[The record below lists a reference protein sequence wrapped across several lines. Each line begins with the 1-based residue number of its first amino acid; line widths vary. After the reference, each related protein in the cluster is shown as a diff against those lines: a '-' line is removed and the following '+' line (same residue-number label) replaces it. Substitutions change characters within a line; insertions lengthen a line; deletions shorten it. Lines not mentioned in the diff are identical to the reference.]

1 MKRKCLLLSI
11 DLFWMAL
18 SPFAALFIR
27 DNFAP
32 REASLSAAVV
42 YALVGVV
49 VAVVVLPI
57 AGVNRTLWRYT
68 SLPDLLRLAL
78 AVMVTLLLALFTTF
92 ALSRLQDIPRSL
104 PVIQWLFL
112 VAAMAGTRIAIR
124 MWRDQFTRAPHEYA
138 GTPEIQ
144 HILIVGVNQIA
155 ELYLRSVAE
164 FAPGRFSVA
173 GILASGVQLQGRLLG
188 SFKVLGL
195 PEDATRVVRELAVHG
210 VSLDRIVVAEPLG
223 RLSQR
228 AREALFALE
237 RSSNVE
243 VDWLAELLGFD
254 SPEAEVNGSGA
265 VETVERPTSVS
276 IMPRITS
283 GSIGGY
289 RYVKRVMDVLAA
301 AILILILAPLGAL
314 IAALV
319 AVDVG
324 LPVVFWQKRPGRY
337 GRLFRVYK
345 FRTMHAAHDEEGNRI
360 PDQQRSSKFGEL
372 LRRSRLDEL
381 PQLYNILVGQ
391 MSFVGP
397 RPLLPIDHAPGG
409 EHRLVV
415 RPGLTGWAQVNGGRE
430 LSPEDKAALDLWYI
444 KNMSLALDF
453 RIALRTCA
461 VVIAGERVEREAI
474 LTARECYRPFGTGPI
489 RCRTSRDSATDRSRR
504 GEPGCR
510 AIGSIALP

>member
-1 MKRKCLLLSI
+1 VKRKFLLLSI
-11 DLFWMAL
+11 DLFWIAL

-32 REASLSAAVV
+32 REASLSAAVD
-42 YALVGVV
+42 YALVGVI

-68 SLPDLLRLAL
+68 SLSDLFRLAL
-78 AVMVTLLLALFTTF
+78 AVMVTLLLALFTAF

-124 MWRDQFTRAPHEYA
+124 MWREQFTRPLQENA

-144 HILIVGVNQIA
+144 HIVIVGVNQIA
-155 ELYLRSVAE
+155 ELYLRSIAE

-173 GILASGVQLQGRLLG
+173 GILASGVQLKGRLLG
-188 SFKVLGL
+188 SFKVLGI
-195 PEDATRVVRELAVHG
+195 PEDAARVVRELAVHG
-210 VSLDRIVVAEPLG
+210 VSLDRIVVAEPLA
-223 RLSQR
+223 RLSGR
-228 AREALFALE
+228 AQEVLFALE

-243 VDWLAELLGFD
+243 VDWLTELLGFD
-254 SPEAEVNGSGA
+254 SPGAEVNAFGA
-265 VETVERPTSVS
+265 IETVERPTSVS
-276 IMPRITS
+276 IIPRTAS

-289 RYVKRVMDVLAA
+289 RYVKRVMDALTA
-301 AILILILAPLGAL
+301 AILILMLAPLVAL

-324 LPVVFWQKRPGRY
+324 LPVVFWQKRPGYY
-337 GRLFRVYK
+337 GRPFRIYK

-397 RPLLPIDHAPGG
+397 RPLLPIDHASGE

-430 LSPEDKAALDLWYI
+430 LSPEDKCALDLWYI
-444 KNMSLALDF
+444 KNISLALDF

-474 LTARECYRPFGTGPI
+474 LAARESIPPLERGQVEDISRWRRIVSDGENRAAAVSTG
-489 RCRTSRDSATDRSRR
+489 
-504 GEPGCR
+504 
-510 AIGSIALP
+510 